1 MLFAAKFAL
10 KMSNLPIRL
19 GAMKR
24 IRNSYVGVDQG
35 DETLFSDFEED
46 GEMWTGAG
54 TRERRKLIKFSS
66 KYRVPPAV
74 QVALSLWDMDNTANI
89 RAEVVAEEV
98 TNLGFHLV
106 FRTWGDSRVARVR
119 MSWLAI
125 GELAFVDDWVID
137 D

>member
-1 MLFAAKFAL
+1 MGSG
-10 KMSNLPIRL
+10 MRRL
-19 GAMKR
+19 
-24 IRNSYVGVDQG
+24 RNHYVGVDQG
-35 DETLFSDFEED
+35 DETLFSDFETD
-46 GEMWTGAG
+46 GEMWTGDG
-54 TRERRKLIKFSS
+54 PRERRKLVKFSGR
-66 KYRVPPAV
+66 YRTPPSV
-74 QVALSLWDMDNTANI
+74 QVALSLWDMDAEHNI

-125 GELAFVDDWVID
+125 GELSHADDWAID